1 MLFNEMLVNTTI
13 KLLDA
18 NRVPALMGEPGIGK
32 SSFVEDVARRT
43 NTRCF
48 TLPCNLLADKA
59 DLTGARLVLDE
70 KTGIWSQKFFPHS
83 VISQAINY
91 AKGNP
96 NEQPILFLD
105 EINRTTSD
113 VTSGTLTLVTLR
125 RIGDEDLPKNL
136 RIIVAGNDKGNVTA
150 LDDASVSRFAIIN
163 VAPDASTLIEV
174 LGKNLNPWVKIV
186 LEKHPETIFVKNTN
200 EQVVADG
207 QDDDDDDDN
216 ATVSVFDLFD
226 GTEEIRPFATPRTID
241 GVSQYLNVLSFEE
254 VASLMATPSTTRDGR
269 HVSYLQEVIEGLT
282 GNTSF
287 TTLLM
292 GVISDELS
300 KGSTGNN
307 NAQRV
312 VKPRIYSDLKEAA
325 KTSVDAVNQVVAT
338 MTDNDASG
346 CFVFAMYEREDNAVI
361 IQALNARLEKLEQN
375 HINDLIVLWS
385 SGALYSKNC
394 ELFKE
399 LSNGL
404 ALKINTVIAAMGLD

>member
-70 KTGIWSQKFFPHS
+70 KTGIWSQKFFPHDT
-83 VISQAINY
+83 ISQAINY
-91 AKGNP
+91 AKDNP

-125 RIGDEDLPKNL
+125 RIGNEDLPKNL

-174 LGKNLNPWVKIV
+174 LDKNLHTWVKTV
-186 LEKHPETIFVKNTN
+186 LEKHPETVFVKNTS
-200 EQVVADG
+200 EQAVADG
-207 QDDDDDDDN
+207 QDDDDDDN

-241 GVSQYLNVLSFEE
+241 GVSQYLGVLSFEE

-269 HVSYLQEVIEGLT
+269 HVSYLQEVIEGMT

-312 VKPRIYSDLKEAA
+312 VKPRIYSELKEAA

-361 IQALNARLEKLEQN
+361 IQALNERLTNLAQN
-375 HINDLIVLWS
+375 HINDFILLLS
-385 SGALYSKNC
+385 SGALYAKNC
-394 ELFKE
+394 ETVNRLDH
-399 LSNGL
+399 GL
-404 ALKINTVIAAMGLD
+404 AKQLNMFIEAMNLD

>member
-1 MLFNEMLVNTTI
+1 MLFNEMLVDTTI
-13 KLLDA
+13 DLLEA
-18 NRVPALMGEPGIGK
+18 GRVPALMGEPGIGK
-32 SSFVEDVARRT
+32 SSFVEDVAKRT

-70 KTGIWSQKFFPHS
+70 KTGIWSQKFFPHDT
-83 VISQAINY
+83 ISQAISY
-91 AKGNP
+91 AKNNP

-125 RIGDEDLPKNL
+125 RIGNEDLPKNL

-150 LDDASVSRFAIIN
+150 LDDASISRFAIIN
-163 VAPDASTLIEV
+163 VAPDASTLIEI
-174 LGKNLNPWVKIV
+174 LGDNLHPWVKKV
-186 LEKHPETIFVKNTN
+186 LEKHPETVFVKNTN
-200 EQVVADG
+200 EQIAVDG
-207 QDDDDDDDN
+207 QDDEDDD

-241 GVSQYLNVLSFEE
+241 GVSRYLNVLSFDKI
-254 VASLMATPSTTRDGR
+254 VSLMATPSVTRDGR
-269 HVSYLQEVIEGLT
+269 NISYLQEVIEGLT

-292 GVISDELS
+292 GIISDELS
-300 KGSTGNN
+300 KGSTGTQ

-312 VKPRIYSDLKEAA
+312 VKPRIYNKLKEAS
-325 KTSVDAVNQVVAT
+325 KTSIDAINRVIAT

-346 CFVFAMYEREDNAVI
+346 CFVFAMYEREDNTTI
-361 IQALNARLEKLEQN
+361 IQALNERLDKLAQN
-375 HINDLIVLWS
+375 HINELIVLWS

-394 ELFKE
+394 ETVNCLDH
-399 LSNGL
+399 GL
-404 ALKINTVIAAMGLD
+404 ALKINTVIAAMDLD

>member
-1 MLFNEMLVNTTI
+1 MLFNELLVTTTV

-70 KTGIWSQKFFPHS
+70 KTGIWSQKFFPHDT
-83 VISQAINY
+83 ISQAINY
-91 AKGNP
+91 AKDNP

-125 RIGDEDLPKNL
+125 RIGNEDLPKNL
-136 RIIVAGNDKGNVTA
+136 RIIVAGNDKGNITA

-174 LGKNLNPWVKIV
+174 LGKSLHPYVKTV
-186 LEKHPETIFVKNTN
+186 LEKHPETVFVKNTN

-207 QDDDDDDDN
+207 QDDDDDDN

-269 HVSYLQEVIEGLT
+269 HVSYLQEVIEGMT

-300 KGSTGNN
+300 KGNTGNN

-312 VKPRIYSDLKEAA
+312 VKPRIYSELKEAA

-361 IQALNARLEKLEQN
+361 IQALNERLNNLAQN
-375 HINDLIVLWS
+375 HINDFILLLS
-385 SGALYSKNC
+385 SGALYAKNC
-394 ELFKE
+394 ETVNRLDH
-399 LSNGL
+399 GL
-404 ALKINTVIAAMGLD
+404 AKQLNMFIEAMNLD

>member
-1 MLFNEMLVNTTI
+1 MLFNEMLVDTTI
-13 KLLDA
+13 DLLEA
-18 NRVPALMGEPGIGK
+18 GRVPALMGEPGIGK

-70 KTGIWSQKFFPHS
+70 KTGIWSQKFFPHDT
-83 VISQAINY
+83 ISQAISY
-91 AKGNP
+91 AKNNP

-125 RIGDEDLPKNL
+125 RIGNEDLPKNL

-150 LDDASVSRFAIIN
+150 LDDASISRFAIIN
-163 VAPDASTLIEV
+163 VAPDASTLIEI
-174 LGKNLNPWVKIV
+174 LGDNLHPWVNKV
-186 LEKHPETIFVKNTN
+186 LEKHPETVFVKNTN
-200 EQVVADG
+200 EQIAVDG
-207 QDDDDDDDN
+207 QDAEDDD

-241 GVSQYLNVLSFEE
+241 GVSRYLNILSFDKI
-254 VASLMATPSTTRDGR
+254 VSLMATPSVTRDGR
-269 HVSYLQEVIEGLT
+269 NISYLQEVIEGLT

-292 GVISDELS
+292 GIISDELS
-300 KGSTGNN
+300 KGSTGTQ

-312 VKPRIYSDLKEAA
+312 VKPRIYDKLKEAS
-325 KTSVDAVNQVVAT
+325 KTSIDAINQVIAT

-346 CFVFAMYEREDNAVI
+346 CFVFAMYEREDNTAI
-361 IQALNARLEKLEQN
+361 IQALNERLDKLAQN
-375 HINDLIVLWS
+375 HINELIVLWS
-385 SGALYSKNC
+385 SGALYPKNC
-394 ELFKE
+394 ETVNCLDH
-399 LSNGL
+399 GL
-404 ALKINTVIAAMGLD
+404 ALKINTVIAAMDLD

>member
-1 MLFNEMLVNTTI
+1 MLFNEMLVTTTI

-18 NRVPALMGEPGIGK
+18 NRVPALIGEPGIGK

-43 NTRCF
+43 NTQCF
-48 TLPCNLLADKA
+48 TLPCNMLADKA

-70 KTGIWSQKFFPHS
+70 KTGVWSQKFFPHS
-83 VISQAINY
+83 TISKAIRY
-91 AKGNP
+91 AEANP

-125 RIGDEDLPKNL
+125 SIGDEDLPKNL

-174 LGKNLNPWVKIV
+174 LDKNLHPCVKTV
-186 LEKHPETIFVKNTN
+186 LEKHPETVFVKNTN
-200 EQVVADG
+200 EQAVADG
-207 QDDDDDDDN
+207 QDDDDDDN

-254 VASLMATPSTTRDGR
+254 IASLMATPSTTRDGR
-269 HVSYLQEVIEGLT
+269 HVSYLQEVIEGMT

-312 VKPRIYSDLKEAA
+312 VKPRIYRELKEAA

-361 IQALNARLEKLEQN
+361 IKALNERLTNLAQN
-375 HINDLIVLWS
+375 HINDFILLLS
-385 SGALYSKNC
+385 SGALYAKNC
-394 ELFKE
+394 ETVNRLDH
-399 LSNGL
+399 GL
-404 ALKINTVIAAMGLD
+404 AKQLNMFIEAMNLD

>member
-70 KTGIWSQKFFPHS
+70 KTGIWSQKFFPHDT
-83 VISQAINY
+83 ISQAINY
-91 AKGNP
+91 AKNNP

-125 RIGDEDLPKNL
+125 RIGNEDLPKNL

-163 VAPDASTLIEV
+163 VAPDASTLIEI
-174 LGKNLNPWVKIV
+174 LDKSLHPWVKTV
-186 LEKHPETIFVKNTN
+186 LEKHPETVFVKNTN

-207 QDDDDDDDN
+207 QDDDGDDN

-269 HVSYLQEVIEGLT
+269 HVSYLQEVIEGMT

-292 GVISDELS
+292 GVVSDALS
-300 KGSTGNN
+300 KGSTGTQNT
-307 NAQRV
+307 QRV
-312 VKPRIYSDLKEAA
+312 VKPRIYSDLKKAA
-325 KTSVDAVNQVVAT
+325 KTSIDAINQVIAT
-338 MTDNDASG
+338 MSDNDASG
-346 CFVFAMYEREDNAVI
+346 CFVFAMYEREDNASI
-361 IQALNARLEKLEQN
+361 IQALNERLDKLEQN
-375 HINDLIVLWS
+375 HINDLIILWS
-385 SGALYSKNC
+385 SGALYQKNC
-394 ELFKE
+394 ETVNQL
-399 LSNGL
+399 NHGL
-404 ALKINTVIAAMGLD
+404 ALKVNTVIAAMDLD

>member
-1 MLFNEMLVNTTI
+1 MLFNELLVTTTV

-70 KTGIWSQKFFPHS
+70 KTGIWSQKFFPHDT
-83 VISQAINY
+83 ISQAINY
-91 AKGNP
+91 AKDNP

-125 RIGDEDLPKNL
+125 RIGNEDLPKNL
-136 RIIVAGNDKGNVTA
+136 RIIVAGNDRGNITA

-174 LGKNLNPWVKIV
+174 LGKSLHPCVKTV
-186 LEKHPETIFVKNTN
+186 LEKHPETVFVKNTN
-200 EQVVADG
+200 EQAVADG
-207 QDDDDDDDN
+207 QDDDDDDN

-254 VASLMATPSTTRDGR
+254 IASLMATPSTTRDGR
-269 HVSYLQEVIEGLT
+269 HVSYLQEVIEGMT

-312 VKPRIYSDLKEAA
+312 VKPRIYSELKEAA

-361 IQALNARLEKLEQN
+361 IQALNERLTNLAQN
-375 HINDLIVLWS
+375 HINDFILLLS
-385 SGALYSKNC
+385 SGALYAKNC
-394 ELFKE
+394 ETVNRLDH
-399 LSNGL
+399 GL
-404 ALKINTVIAAMGLD
+404 AKQLNMFIEAMNLD

>member
-1 MLFNEMLVNTTI
+1 MLFNELLVTTTV

-18 NRVPALMGEPGIGK
+18 NRVPALIGEPGIGK

-48 TLPCNLLADKA
+48 TLPCNMLADKA

-70 KTGIWSQKFFPHS
+70 KTGVWSQKFFPHS
-83 VISQAINY
+83 TISKAIRY
-91 AKGNP
+91 AEANP

-125 RIGDEDLPKNL
+125 SIGDEDLPKNL

-150 LDDASVSRFAIIN
+150 LDDASISRFAIIN

-174 LGKNLNPWVKIV
+174 LDKNLHPCVKTV
-186 LEKHPETIFVKNTN
+186 LEKHPETVFVKNTN
-200 EQVVADG
+200 EQAVADG
-207 QDDDDDDDN
+207 QDDDDDDN

-254 VASLMATPSTTRDGR
+254 IASLMATPSTTRDGR
-269 HVSYLQEVIEGLT
+269 HVSYLQEVIEGMT

-312 VKPRIYSDLKEAA
+312 VKPRIYSELKEAA

-361 IQALNARLEKLEQN
+361 IKALNERLTNLAQN
-375 HINDLIVLWS
+375 HINDFILLLS
-385 SGALYSKNC
+385 SGALYAKNC
-394 ELFKE
+394 ETVNRLDH
-399 LSNGL
+399 GL
-404 ALKINTVIAAMGLD
+404 AKQLNMFIEAMNLD

>member
-1 MLFNEMLVNTTI
+1 MLFNEMLVDTTI
-13 KLLDA
+13 DLLEA
-18 NRVPALMGEPGIGK
+18 GRVPALMGEPGIGK

-70 KTGIWSQKFFPHS
+70 KTGIWSQKFFPHDT
-83 VISQAINY
+83 ISQAISY
-91 AKGNP
+91 AKNNP

-125 RIGDEDLPKNL
+125 RIGNEDLPKNL

-150 LDDASVSRFAIIN
+150 LDDASISRFAIIN
-163 VAPDASTLIEV
+163 VAPDASTLIEI
-174 LGKNLNPWVKIV
+174 LGDNLHPWVKKV
-186 LEKHPETIFVKNTN
+186 LEKHPETVFVKNTN
-200 EQVVADG
+200 EQIAVDG
-207 QDDDDDDDN
+207 QDDEDDD

-241 GVSQYLNVLSFEE
+241 GVSRYLNVLSFDKI
-254 VASLMATPSTTRDGR
+254 ASLMATPSVTRDGR
-269 HVSYLQEVIEGLT
+269 NISYLQEVIEGLT

-292 GVISDELS
+292 GIISDELS
-300 KGSTGNN
+300 KGSTGTQ

-312 VKPRIYSDLKEAA
+312 VKPRIYDKLKEAS
-325 KTSVDAVNQVVAT
+325 KTSIDAINQVIAT

-346 CFVFAMYEREDNAVI
+346 CFVFAMYEREDNTTI
-361 IQALNARLEKLEQN
+361 IQALNERLDKLAQN
-375 HINDLIVLWS
+375 HINELIVLWS

-394 ELFKE
+394 ETVNCLDH
-399 LSNGL
+399 GL
-404 ALKINTVIAAMGLD
+404 ALKINTVIAAMDLD

>member
-1 MLFNEMLVNTTI
+1 MLFNEMLVDTTI
-13 KLLDA
+13 DLLEA
-18 NRVPALMGEPGIGK
+18 GRVPALMGEPGIGK
-32 SSFVEDVARRT
+32 SSFVENVARRT

-70 KTGIWSQKFFPHS
+70 QTGIWSQKFFPHDT
-83 VISQAINY
+83 ITQAISY
-91 AKGNP
+91 AKNNP

-125 RIGDEDLPKNL
+125 RIGNEDLPKNL

-150 LDDASVSRFAIIN
+150 LDDASISRFAIIN
-163 VAPDASTLIEV
+163 VAPDASTLIEI
-174 LGKNLNPWVKIV
+174 LGDNLHPWVKKV
-186 LEKHPETIFVKNTN
+186 LEKHPETVFVKNTN
-200 EQVVADG
+200 EQIAVDG
-207 QDDDDDDDN
+207 QGDEGDD

-241 GVSQYLNVLSFEE
+241 GVSRYLNVLSFDKI
-254 VASLMATPSTTRDGR
+254 VSLMATPSVTRDGR
-269 HVSYLQEVIEGLT
+269 SISYLQEVIEGLT

-292 GVISDELS
+292 GIISDELS
-300 KGSTGNN
+300 KGSTGTQ

-312 VKPRIYSDLKEAA
+312 VKPRIYDKLKEAS
-325 KTSVDAVNQVVAT
+325 KTSIDAINQVIAT

-346 CFVFAMYEREDNAVI
+346 CFVFAMYEREDNTAI
-361 IQALNARLEKLEQN
+361 IQVLNERLDKLAQN
-375 HINDLIVLWS
+375 HINELIVLWS

-394 ELFKE
+394 ETVNCLDH
-399 LSNGL
+399 GL
-404 ALKINTVIAAMGLD
+404 ALKINTVIAAMDLD

>member
-1 MLFNEMLVNTTI
+1 MLFNEMLVDTTI
-13 KLLDA
+13 DLLEA
-18 NRVPALMGEPGIGK
+18 GRVPALMGEPGIGK
-32 SSFVEDVARRT
+32 SSFVEDVAKRT

-70 KTGIWSQKFFPHS
+70 KTGIWSQKFFPHDT
-83 VISQAINY
+83 ISQAISY
-91 AKGNP
+91 AKNNP

-125 RIGDEDLPKNL
+125 RIGNEDLPKNL

-150 LDDASVSRFAIIN
+150 LDDASISRFAIIN
-163 VAPDASTLIEV
+163 VAPDASTLIEI
-174 LGKNLNPWVKIV
+174 LGDNLHPWVKKV
-186 LEKHPETIFVKNTN
+186 LEEHPETVFVKNTN
-200 EQVVADG
+200 EQIAVDG
-207 QDDDDDDDN
+207 QDDEDDD

-241 GVSQYLNVLSFEE
+241 GVSRYLNVLSFDKI
-254 VASLMATPSTTRDGR
+254 VSLMATPSVTRDGR
-269 HVSYLQEVIEGLT
+269 SISYLQEVIEGLT

-292 GVISDELS
+292 GIISDELS
-300 KGSTGNN
+300 KGSTGTQ

-312 VKPRIYSDLKEAA
+312 VKPRIYDKLKEAS
-325 KTSVDAVNQVVAT
+325 KTSIDAINQVIAT

-346 CFVFAMYEREDNAVI
+346 CFVFAMYEREDNTTI
-361 IQALNARLEKLEQN
+361 IQALNERLDKLAQN
-375 HINDLIVLWS
+375 HINELIVLWS

-394 ELFKE
+394 ETVNCLDH
-399 LSNGL
+399 GL
-404 ALKINTVIAAMGLD
+404 ASKINTVIAAMDLD

>member
-43 NTRCF
+43 NTQCF

-91 AKGNP
+91 AKNNP

-174 LGKNLNPWVKIV
+174 LGKSLHPYVKTV
-186 LEKHPETIFVKNTN
+186 LEKHPETVFVKNTN

-207 QDDDDDDDN
+207 QDDDDDDN

-241 GVSQYLNVLSFEE
+241 GVSQYLNVLTFEE

-312 VKPRIYSDLKEAA
+312 VKPRIYGELKKAA
-325 KTSVDAVNQVVAT
+325 TTSVDAVNQVVAT

-346 CFVFAMYEREDNAVI
+346 CFVFAMYERKDNHVI
-361 IQALNARLEKLEQN
+361 IQALNARLDKLEKS

-385 SGALYSKNC
+385 SGALYKKNC
-394 ELFKE
+394 KTLMH
-399 LSNGL
+399 LSDGV
-404 ALKINTVIAAMGLD
+404 ALKINTVIAAMGID

>member
-1 MLFNEMLVNTTI
+1 MLFNEMLVTTTI

-18 NRVPALMGEPGIGK
+18 NRVPALIGEPGIGK

-48 TLPCNLLADKA
+48 TLPCNMLADKA

-70 KTGIWSQKFFPHS
+70 KTGVWSQKFFPHS
-83 VISQAINY
+83 TISKAIRY
-91 AKGNP
+91 AEANP

-125 RIGDEDLPKNL
+125 SIGDEDLPKNL

-174 LGKNLNPWVKIV
+174 LDKNLHPCVKTV
-186 LEKHPETIFVKNTN
+186 LEKHPETVFVKNTN
-200 EQVVADG
+200 EQAVADG
-207 QDDDDDDDN
+207 QDDDDDDN

-254 VASLMATPSTTRDGR
+254 IASLMATPSTTRDGR
-269 HVSYLQEVIEGLT
+269 HVSYLQEVIEGMT
-282 GNTSF
+282 GNTLF

-312 VKPRIYSDLKEAA
+312 VKPRIYSELKEAA

-361 IQALNARLEKLEQN
+361 IQALNERLTNLAQN
-375 HINDLIVLWS
+375 HINDFILLLS
-385 SGALYSKNC
+385 SGALYAKNC
-394 ELFKE
+394 ETVNRLDH
-399 LSNGL
+399 GL
-404 ALKINTVIAAMGLD
+404 AKQLNMFIEAMNLD

>member
-1 MLFNEMLVNTTI
+1 MLFNELLVTTTV

-18 NRVPALMGEPGIGK
+18 NRVPALIGEPGIGK

-48 TLPCNLLADKA
+48 TLPCNTLADKA

-70 KTGIWSQKFFPHS
+70 KTGVWSQKFFPHS
-83 VISQAINY
+83 TISKAIRY
-91 AKGNP
+91 AEANP

-125 RIGDEDLPKNL
+125 SIGDEDLPKNL

-174 LGKNLNPWVKIV
+174 LDKNLHPCVKTV
-186 LEKHPETIFVKNTN
+186 LEKHPETVFVKNTN
-200 EQVVADG
+200 EQAVADG
-207 QDDDDDDDN
+207 QDDDDDDN

-254 VASLMATPSTTRDGR
+254 IASLMATPSTTRDGR
-269 HVSYLQEVIEGLT
+269 HVSYLQEVIEGMT

-312 VKPRIYSDLKEAA
+312 VKPRIYSELKEAA

-361 IQALNARLEKLEQN
+361 IKALNERLTNLAQN
-375 HINDLIVLWS
+375 HINDFILLLS
-385 SGALYSKNC
+385 SGALYAKNC
-394 ELFKE
+394 ETVNRLDH
-399 LSNGL
+399 GL
-404 ALKINTVIAAMGLD
+404 AKQLNMFIEAMNLD

>member
-1 MLFNEMLVNTTI
+1 MLFNELLVTTTV

-70 KTGIWSQKFFPHS
+70 KTGIWSQKFFPHDT
-83 VISQAINY
+83 ISQAINY
-91 AKGNP
+91 AKDNP

-125 RIGDEDLPKNL
+125 RIGNEDLPKNL
-136 RIIVAGNDKGNVTA
+136 RIIVAGNDRGNITA

-174 LGKNLNPWVKIV
+174 LGKSLHPYVKTV
-186 LEKHPETIFVKNTN
+186 LEKHPETVFVKNTN

-207 QDDDDDDDN
+207 QDDDDDDN

-254 VASLMATPSTTRDGR
+254 IASLMATPSTTRDGR
-269 HVSYLQEVIEGLT
+269 HVSYLQEVIEGMT

-312 VKPRIYSDLKEAA
+312 VKPRIYSELKEAA
-325 KTSVDAVNQVVAT
+325 KTSVDAVNQVIAT

-361 IQALNARLEKLEQN
+361 IQALNERLTNLAQN
-375 HINDLIVLWS
+375 HINDFILLLS
-385 SGALYSKNC
+385 SGALYAKNC
-394 ELFKE
+394 ETVNRLDH
-399 LSNGL
+399 GL
-404 ALKINTVIAAMGLD
+404 AKQLNMFIEAMNLD

>member
-1 MLFNEMLVNTTI
+1 MLFNELLVTTTI

-18 NRVPALMGEPGIGK
+18 NRVPALIGEPGIGK

-48 TLPCNLLADKA
+48 TLPCNMLADKA

-70 KTGIWSQKFFPHS
+70 KTGVWSQKFFPHS
-83 VISQAINY
+83 TISKAIRY
-91 AKGNP
+91 AEANP

-125 RIGDEDLPKNL
+125 SIGDEDLPKNL

-174 LGKNLNPWVKIV
+174 LGQNLHPCVKTV
-186 LEKHPETIFVKNTN
+186 LEKHPETVFVKNTN

-207 QDDDDDDDN
+207 QDDDDDDN

-269 HVSYLQEVIEGLT
+269 HVSYLQEVIEGMT

-312 VKPRIYSDLKEAA
+312 VKPRIYSELKEAA

-361 IQALNARLEKLEQN
+361 IQALNERLTNLAQN
-375 HINDLIVLWS
+375 HINDFILLLS
-385 SGALYSKNC
+385 SGALYAKNC
-394 ELFKE
+394 ETVNRLDH
-399 LSNGL
+399 GL
-404 ALKINTVIAAMGLD
+404 AKQLNMFIEAMNFD

>member
-1 MLFNEMLVNTTI
+1 MLFNEMLVTTTI

-18 NRVPALMGEPGIGK
+18 NRVPALIGEPGIGK

-48 TLPCNLLADKA
+48 TLPCNMLADKA

-70 KTGIWSQKFFPHS
+70 KTGVWSQKFFPHS
-83 VISQAINY
+83 TISKAIRY
-91 AKGNP
+91 AEANP

-125 RIGDEDLPKNL
+125 SIGDEDLPKNL

-174 LGKNLNPWVKIV
+174 LDKNLHPCVKTV
-186 LEKHPETIFVKNTN
+186 LEKHPETVFVKNTN
-200 EQVVADG
+200 EQAVADG
-207 QDDDDDDDN
+207 QDDDDDDN

-254 VASLMATPSTTRDGR
+254 IASLMATPSTTRDGR
-269 HVSYLQEVIEGLT
+269 HVSYLQEVIEGMT
-282 GNTSF
+282 GNTLF

-292 GVISDELS
+292 DVISDELS

-312 VKPRIYSDLKEAA
+312 VKPRIYSELKEAA

-361 IQALNARLEKLEQN
+361 IKALNERLTNLAQN
-375 HINDLIVLWS
+375 HINDFILLLS
-385 SGALYSKNC
+385 SGALYAKNC
-394 ELFKE
+394 ETVNRLDH
-399 LSNGL
+399 GL
-404 ALKINTVIAAMGLD
+404 AKQLNMFIEAMNLD

>member
-1 MLFNEMLVNTTI
+1 MLFNEMLVDTTI
-13 KLLDA
+13 DLLEA
-18 NRVPALMGEPGIGK
+18 GRVPALMGEPGIGK

-70 KTGIWSQKFFPHS
+70 KTGIWSQKFFPHDT
-83 VISQAINY
+83 ISQAISY
-91 AKGNP
+91 AKNNP

-125 RIGDEDLPKNL
+125 RIGNEDLPKNL

-150 LDDASVSRFAIIN
+150 LDDASISRFAIIN
-163 VAPDASTLIEV
+163 VAPDASTLIEI
-174 LGKNLNPWVKIV
+174 LGDNLHPWVKKV
-186 LEKHPETIFVKNTN
+186 LEKHPETVFVKNTN
-200 EQVVADG
+200 EQIAVDG
-207 QDDDDDDDN
+207 QDDEDDD

-241 GVSQYLNVLSFEE
+241 GVSRYLNVLSFDKI
-254 VASLMATPSTTRDGR
+254 VSLMATPSVTRDGR
-269 HVSYLQEVIEGLT
+269 NISYLQEVIEGLT

-292 GVISDELS
+292 GIISDELS
-300 KGSTGNN
+300 KGSTGTQ

-312 VKPRIYSDLKEAA
+312 VKPRIYDKLKEAS
-325 KTSVDAVNQVVAT
+325 KTSIDAINRVIAT

-346 CFVFAMYEREDNAVI
+346 CFVFAMYEREDNTTI
-361 IQALNARLEKLEQN
+361 IQALNERLDKLAQN
-375 HINDLIVLWS
+375 HINELIVLWS

-394 ELFKE
+394 ETVNCLDH
-399 LSNGL
+399 GL
-404 ALKINTVIAAMGLD
+404 ALKINTVIAAMDLD

>member
-1 MLFNEMLVNTTI
+1 MLFNELLVTTTV

-43 NTRCF
+43 NTQCF

-91 AKGNP
+91 AKNNP

-174 LGKNLNPWVKIV
+174 LGKSLHPYVKTV
-186 LEKHPETIFVKNTN
+186 LEKHPETVFVKNTN

-207 QDDDDDDDN
+207 QDDDDDDN

-312 VKPRIYSDLKEAA
+312 VKPRIYGELKKAA
-325 KTSVDAVNQVVAT
+325 TTSVDAVNA
-338 MTDNDASG
+338 G
-346 CFVFAMYEREDNAVI
+346 RC
-361 IQALNARLEKLEQN
+361 N
-375 HINDLIVLWS
+375 HDRQ
-385 SGALYSKNC
+385 
-394 ELFKE
+394 
-399 LSNGL
+399 
-404 ALKINTVIAAMGLD
+404 

>member
-1 MLFNEMLVNTTI
+1 MLFNEMLVDTTI
-13 KLLDA
+13 DLLEA
-18 NRVPALMGEPGIGK
+18 GRVPALMGEPGIGK

-70 KTGIWSQKFFPHS
+70 QTGIWSQKFFPHDT
-83 VISQAINY
+83 ISQAISY
-91 AKGNP
+91 AKNNQ

-125 RIGDEDLPKNL
+125 RIGNEDLPKNL

-150 LDDASVSRFAIIN
+150 LDDASISRFAIIN
-163 VAPDASTLIEV
+163 VAPDASTLIEI
-174 LGKNLNPWVKIV
+174 LGDNLHPWVKKV
-186 LEKHPETIFVKNTN
+186 LEKHPETVFVKNTN
-200 EQVVADG
+200 EQIAVDG
-207 QDDDDDDDN
+207 QDDGDDDD
-216 ATVSVFDLFD
+216 TVSVFDLFD

-241 GVSQYLNVLSFEE
+241 GVSRYLNVLSFDKI
-254 VASLMATPSTTRDGR
+254 ASLMATPSVTRDGR
-269 HVSYLQEVIEGLT
+269 NISYLQEVIEGLT

-292 GVISDELS
+292 GIISDELS
-300 KGSTGNN
+300 KGSTGTQ

-312 VKPRIYSDLKEAA
+312 VKPRIYDKLKEAS
-325 KTSVDAVNQVVAT
+325 KTSIDAINQVIAT

-346 CFVFAMYEREDNAVI
+346 CFVFAMYEREDNTTI
-361 IQALNARLEKLEQN
+361 IQALNERLDKLAQN
-375 HINDLIVLWS
+375 HINELIVLWS

-394 ELFKE
+394 ETVNCLDH
-399 LSNGL
+399 GL
-404 ALKINTVIAAMGLD
+404 ALKINTVIAAMDLD

>member
-1 MLFNEMLVNTTI
+1 MLFNEMLVDTTI
-13 KLLDA
+13 DLLEA
-18 NRVPALMGEPGIGK
+18 GRVPALMGEPGIGK

-70 KTGIWSQKFFPHS
+70 KTGIWSQKFFPHDT
-83 VISQAINY
+83 ISQAISY
-91 AKGNP
+91 AKNNP

-125 RIGDEDLPKNL
+125 RIGNEDLPKNL

-150 LDDASVSRFAIIN
+150 LDDASISRFAIIN
-163 VAPDASTLIEV
+163 VAPDASTLIEI
-174 LGKNLNPWVKIV
+174 LGDNLHPWVKKV
-186 LEKHPETIFVKNTN
+186 LEKHPETVFVKNTN
-200 EQVVADG
+200 EQIAVDG
-207 QDDDDDDDN
+207 QDDEDDD

-241 GVSQYLNVLSFEE
+241 GVSRYLNVLSFDKI
-254 VASLMATPSTTRDGR
+254 VSLMATPSVTRDGR
-269 HVSYLQEVIEGLT
+269 NISYLQEVIEGLT

-292 GVISDELS
+292 GIISDELS
-300 KGSTGNN
+300 KGSTGTQ

-312 VKPRIYSDLKEAA
+312 VKPRIYDKLKEAS
-325 KTSVDAVNQVVAT
+325 KTSIDAINQVIAT

-346 CFVFAMYEREDNAVI
+346 CFVFAMYEREDNTAI
-361 IQALNARLEKLEQN
+361 IQALNERLDKLAQN
-375 HINDLIVLWS
+375 HINELIVLWS
-385 SGALYSKNC
+385 SGALYSKNRETVNC
-394 ELFKE
+394 LDH
-399 LSNGL
+399 GL
-404 ALKINTVIAAMGLD
+404 ALKINTVIAAMDLD

>member
-18 NRVPALMGEPGIGK
+18 NRVPALIGEPGIGK

-48 TLPCNLLADKA
+48 TLPCNMLADKA

-70 KTGIWSQKFFPHS
+70 KTGVWSQKFFPHS
-83 VISQAINY
+83 TISKAIRY
-91 AKGNP
+91 AEANP

-125 RIGDEDLPKNL
+125 SIGDEDLPKNL

-174 LGKNLNPWVKIV
+174 LDKNLHPWVKTV
-186 LEKHPETIFVKNTN
+186 LEKHPETVFVKNTN
-200 EQVVADG
+200 EQAIADG
-207 QDDDDDDDN
+207 QDDDDDDN

-269 HVSYLQEVIEGLT
+269 HVSYLQEVIEGMT

-312 VKPRIYSDLKEAA
+312 VKPRIYSELKEAA

-361 IQALNARLEKLEQN
+361 IKALNERLTNLAQN
-375 HINDLIVLWS
+375 HINDFIILLS
-385 SGALYSKNC
+385 SGALYAKNC
-394 ELFKE
+394 ETVNRLDH
-399 LSNGL
+399 GL
-404 ALKINTVIAAMGLD
+404 AKQLNMFIEAMNLD

>member
-1 MLFNEMLVNTTI
+1 MLFNEMLVTTTI

-18 NRVPALMGEPGIGK
+18 NRVPALIGEPGIGK

-48 TLPCNLLADKA
+48 TLPCNMLADKA

-70 KTGIWSQKFFPHS
+70 KTGVWSQKFFPHS
-83 VISQAINY
+83 TISKAIRY
-91 AKGNP
+91 AEANP

-125 RIGDEDLPKNL
+125 SIGDEDLPKNL

-174 LGKNLNPWVKIV
+174 LGQNLHPCVKTV

-207 QDDDDDDDN
+207 QDDDDDDN

-254 VASLMATPSTTRDGR
+254 IASLMATPSTTRDGR
-269 HVSYLQEVIEGLT
+269 HVSYLQEVIEGMT

-312 VKPRIYSDLKEAA
+312 VKPRIYSELKEAA
-325 KTSVDAVNQVVAT
+325 KTSVDAVNQVIAT

-361 IQALNARLEKLEQN
+361 IQALNERLNNLAQN
-375 HINDLIVLWS
+375 HINDFILLLS
-385 SGALYSKNC
+385 SGALYAKNC
-394 ELFKE
+394 ETVNRLDH
-399 LSNGL
+399 GL
-404 ALKINTVIAAMGLD
+404 AKQLNMFIEAMNLD

>member
-1 MLFNEMLVNTTI
+1 MLFNEMLVTTTI

-18 NRVPALMGEPGIGK
+18 NRVPALIGEPGIGK

-48 TLPCNLLADKA
+48 TLPCNMLADKA

-70 KTGIWSQKFFPHS
+70 KTGVWSQKFFPHS
-83 VISQAINY
+83 TISKAIRY
-91 AKGNP
+91 AEANP

-125 RIGDEDLPKNL
+125 SIGDEDLPKNL

-174 LGKNLNPWVKIV
+174 LDKNLHPWVKTV
-186 LEKHPETIFVKNTN
+186 LEKHPETVFVKNTN
-200 EQVVADG
+200 EQAIADD
-207 QDDDDDDDN
+207 QDDDDDDS

-241 GVSQYLNVLSFEE
+241 GVSQYLGVLSFEE

-269 HVSYLQEVIEGLT
+269 HVSYLQEIIEGMT

-292 GVISDELS
+292 GVISDDLS

-312 VKPRIYSDLKEAA
+312 VKPRIYSELKEAA
-325 KTSVDAVNQVVAT
+325 KTSVDAVNQVIAT

-361 IQALNARLEKLEQN
+361 IQALNERLTNLAQN
-375 HINDLIVLWS
+375 HINNFILLLS
-385 SGALYSKNC
+385 SGALYAKNC
-394 ELFKE
+394 ETVNRLDH
-399 LSNGL
+399 GL
-404 ALKINTVIAAMGLD
+404 AKQLNMFIEAMNLD

>member
-1 MLFNEMLVNTTI
+1 MLFNEMLVDTTI
-13 KLLDA
+13 DLLEA
-18 NRVPALMGEPGIGK
+18 GRVPALMGEPGIGK
-32 SSFVEDVARRT
+32 SSFVEGVARRT

-48 TLPCNLLADKA
+48 TLPCNLLVDKA

-70 KTGIWSQKFFPHS
+70 KTGIWSQKFFPHDT
-83 VISQAINY
+83 ISQAISY
-91 AKGNP
+91 AKNNP

-125 RIGDEDLPKNL
+125 RIGNEDLPKNL

-150 LDDASVSRFAIIN
+150 LDDASISRFAIIN
-163 VAPDASTLIEV
+163 VAPDASTLIEI
-174 LGKNLNPWVKIV
+174 LGDNLHPWVKKV
-186 LEKHPETIFVKNTN
+186 LEKHPETVFVKNTN
-200 EQVVADG
+200 EQIAVDG
-207 QDDDDDDDN
+207 QDDEDDD

-241 GVSQYLNVLSFEE
+241 GVSRYLNVLSFDKI
-254 VASLMATPSTTRDGR
+254 ASLMATPSVTRDGR
-269 HVSYLQEVIEGLT
+269 NISYLQEVIEGLT

-292 GVISDELS
+292 GIISDELS
-300 KGSTGNN
+300 KGSTGTQ

-312 VKPRIYSDLKEAA
+312 VKPRIYDKLKEAS
-325 KTSVDAVNQVVAT
+325 KTSIDAINQVIAT

-346 CFVFAMYEREDNAVI
+346 CFLFAMYEREDNTTI
-361 IQALNARLEKLEQN
+361 IQALNERLDKLAQN
-375 HINDLIVLWS
+375 HINELIVLWS

-394 ELFKE
+394 ETVNCLDH
-399 LSNGL
+399 GL
-404 ALKINTVIAAMGLD
+404 ALKINTVIAAMDLD

>member
-1 MLFNEMLVNTTI
+1 MLFNEMLVDTTI
-13 KLLDA
+13 DLLEA
-18 NRVPALMGEPGIGK
+18 GRVPALMGEPGIGK

-70 KTGIWSQKFFPHS
+70 KTGIWSQKFFPHDT
-83 VISQAINY
+83 ISQAISY
-91 AKGNP
+91 AKNNP

-125 RIGDEDLPKNL
+125 RIGNEDLPKNL

-150 LDDASVSRFAIIN
+150 LDDASISRFAIIN
-163 VAPDASTLIEV
+163 VAPDASTLIEI
-174 LGKNLNPWVKIV
+174 LGDNLHPWVKKV
-186 LEKHPETIFVKNTN
+186 LEKHPETVFVKNTN
-200 EQVVADG
+200 EQIAVDG
-207 QDDDDDDDN
+207 QDDEDDD

-241 GVSQYLNVLSFEE
+241 GVSRYLNVLSFDKI
-254 VASLMATPSTTRDGR
+254 ASLMATPSVTRDGR
-269 HVSYLQEVIEGLT
+269 NISYLQEVIEGLT

-292 GVISDELS
+292 GIISDELS
-300 KGSTGNN
+300 KGSTGTQ

-312 VKPRIYSDLKEAA
+312 VKPRIYNKLKEAS
-325 KTSVDAVNQVVAT
+325 KTSIDAINQVIAT
-338 MTDNDASG
+338 MTNNDASG
-346 CFVFAMYEREDNAVI
+346 CFVFAMYEREDNTTI
-361 IQALNARLEKLEQN
+361 IQALNERLDKLAQN
-375 HINDLIVLWS
+375 HINELIVLWS

-394 ELFKE
+394 ETVNCLDH
-399 LSNGL
+399 GL
-404 ALKINTVIAAMGLD
+404 ALKINTVIAAMDLD

>member
-1 MLFNEMLVNTTI
+1 MLFNELLVTTTI

-18 NRVPALMGEPGIGK
+18 NRVPALIGEPGIGK

-48 TLPCNLLADKA
+48 TLPCNMLADKA

-70 KTGIWSQKFFPHS
+70 KTGVWSQKFFPHS
-83 VISQAINY
+83 TISKAIRY
-91 AKGNP
+91 AEANP

-125 RIGDEDLPKNL
+125 SIGDEDLPKNL

-174 LGKNLNPWVKIV
+174 LDKNLHPCVKTV
-186 LEKHPETIFVKNTN
+186 LEKHPETVFVKNTN
-200 EQVVADG
+200 KQAVADG
-207 QDDDDDDDN
+207 QDDDDDDN

-254 VASLMATPSTTRDGR
+254 IASLMATPSTTRDGR
-269 HVSYLQEVIEGLT
+269 HVSYLQEIIEGMT

-312 VKPRIYSDLKEAA
+312 VKPRIYSELKEAA

-361 IQALNARLEKLEQN
+361 IQALNERLTNLAQN
-375 HINDLIVLWS
+375 HINDFILLLS
-385 SGALYSKNC
+385 SGALYAKNC
-394 ELFKE
+394 ETVNRLDH
-399 LSNGL
+399 GL
-404 ALKINTVIAAMGLD
+404 AKQLNMFIEAMNLD

>member
-1 MLFNEMLVNTTI
+1 MLFNEMLVDTTI
-13 KLLDA
+13 DLLEA
-18 NRVPALMGEPGIGK
+18 GRVPALMGEPGIGK
-32 SSFVEDVARRT
+32 SSFVEDVAKRT

-70 KTGIWSQKFFPHS
+70 KTGIWSQKFFPHDT
-83 VISQAINY
+83 ISQAISY
-91 AKGNP
+91 AKNNP

-125 RIGDEDLPKNL
+125 RIGNEDLPKNL

-150 LDDASVSRFAIIN
+150 LDDASISRFAIIN
-163 VAPDASTLIEV
+163 VAPDASTLIEI
-174 LGKNLNPWVKIV
+174 LGDNLHPWVKKV
-186 LEKHPETIFVKNTN
+186 LEKHPETVFVKNTN
-200 EQVVADG
+200 EQIAVDG
-207 QDDDDDDDN
+207 QDNEDDD

-241 GVSQYLNVLSFEE
+241 GVSRYLNVLSFDKI
-254 VASLMATPSTTRDGR
+254 VSLMATPSVTRDGR
-269 HVSYLQEVIEGLT
+269 NISYLQEVIEGLT

-292 GVISDELS
+292 GIISDELS
-300 KGSTGNN
+300 KGSTGTQ

-312 VKPRIYSDLKEAA
+312 VKPRIYDKLKEAS
-325 KTSVDAVNQVVAT
+325 KTSIDAINQVIAT

-346 CFVFAMYEREDNAVI
+346 CFVFAMYEREDNTTI
-361 IQALNARLEKLEQN
+361 IQALNERLDKLAQN
-375 HINDLIVLWS
+375 HINELIVLWS

-394 ELFKE
+394 ETVNCLDH
-399 LSNGL
+399 GL
-404 ALKINTVIAAMGLD
+404 ALKINTVIAAMDLD

>member
-1 MLFNEMLVNTTI
+1 MLFNELLVTTTI

-18 NRVPALMGEPGIGK
+18 NRVPALIGEPGIGK

-48 TLPCNLLADKA
+48 TLPCNMLADKA

-70 KTGIWSQKFFPHS
+70 KTGVWSQKFFPHS
-83 VISQAINY
+83 TISKAIRY
-91 AKGNP
+91 AEANP

-125 RIGDEDLPKNL
+125 SIGDEDLPKNL

-174 LGKNLNPWVKIV
+174 LDKNLHPCVKTV
-186 LEKHPETIFVKNTN
+186 LEKHPETVFVKNTN
-200 EQVVADG
+200 EQAVADG
-207 QDDDDDDDN
+207 QDDDDDDN

-254 VASLMATPSTTRDGR
+254 IASLMATPSTTRDGR
-269 HVSYLQEVIEGLT
+269 HVSYLQEVIEGMT

-312 VKPRIYSDLKEAA
+312 VKPRIYSELKEAA

-361 IQALNARLEKLEQN
+361 IKALNERLTNLAQN
-375 HINDLIVLWS
+375 HINDFIVLLS
-385 SGALYSKNC
+385 SGALYAKNC
-394 ELFKE
+394 ETVNRLDH
-399 LSNGL
+399 GL
-404 ALKINTVIAAMGLD
+404 AKQLNMFIEAMNLD

>member
-1 MLFNEMLVNTTI
+1 MLFNELLVTTTI

-18 NRVPALMGEPGIGK
+18 NRVPALIGEPGIGK

-48 TLPCNLLADKA
+48 TLPCNMLADKA

-70 KTGIWSQKFFPHS
+70 KTGVWSQKFFPHS
-83 VISQAINY
+83 TISKAIRY
-91 AKGNP
+91 AEANP

-125 RIGDEDLPKNL
+125 SIGDEDLPKNL

-174 LGKNLNPWVKIV
+174 LDKNLHPCVKTV
-186 LEKHPETIFVKNTN
+186 LEKHPETVFVKNTN
-200 EQVVADG
+200 EQAVADG
-207 QDDDDDDDN
+207 QDDDDDDN

-254 VASLMATPSTTRDGR
+254 IASLMATPSTTRDGR
-269 HVSYLQEVIEGLT
+269 HVSYLQEVIEGMT

-312 VKPRIYSDLKEAA
+312 VKPRIYSELKEAA

-361 IQALNARLEKLEQN
+361 IQALNERLNNLAQN
-375 HINDLIVLWS
+375 HINDFILLLS
-385 SGALYSKNC
+385 SGALYAKNC
-394 ELFKE
+394 ETVNRLDH
-399 LSNGL
+399 GL
-404 ALKINTVIAAMGLD
+404 AKQLNMFIEAMNLD

>member
-1 MLFNEMLVNTTI
+1 MLFNEMLVTTTI

-18 NRVPALMGEPGIGK
+18 NRVPALIGEPGIGK

-48 TLPCNLLADKA
+48 TLPCNMLADKA

-70 KTGIWSQKFFPHS
+70 KTGVWSQKFFPHS
-83 VISQAINY
+83 TISKAIRY
-91 AKGNP
+91 AEANP

-125 RIGDEDLPKNL
+125 SIGDEDLPKNL

-174 LGKNLNPWVKIV
+174 LDKNLHPCVKTV
-186 LEKHPETIFVKNTN
+186 LEKHPETVFVKNTN

-207 QDDDDDDDN
+207 QDDDDDDN

-254 VASLMATPSTTRDGR
+254 IASLMATPSTTRDGR
-269 HVSYLQEVIEGLT
+269 HVSYLQEIIEGMT

-312 VKPRIYSDLKEAA
+312 VKPRIYNELKEAA
-325 KTSVDAVNQVVAT
+325 KTSVDAVNQVIAT

-361 IQALNARLEKLEQN
+361 IQALNERLTNLAQN
-375 HINDLIVLWS
+375 HINDFILLLS
-385 SGALYSKNC
+385 SGALYAKNC
-394 ELFKE
+394 ETVNRLDH
-399 LSNGL
+399 GL
-404 ALKINTVIAAMGLD
+404 AKQLNMFIEAMNLD

>member
-1 MLFNEMLVNTTI
+1 MLFNELLVTTTV

-18 NRVPALMGEPGIGK
+18 KRVPALMGEPGIGK

-70 KTGIWSQKFFPHS
+70 KTGVWSQKFFPHS
-83 VISQAINY
+83 VISQAIEY

-125 RIGDEDLPKNL
+125 RIGNEDLPENL
-136 RIIVAGNDKGNVTA
+136 CIIVAGNDKGNVTA

-174 LGKNLNPWVKIV
+174 LGQNLHPWVKTV
-186 LEKHPETIFVKNTN
+186 LEKHPETVFVKNTS
-200 EQVVADG
+200 EQAVADG
-207 QDDDDDDDN
+207 QDDNDDDN

-254 VASLMATPSTTRDGR
+254 ISSLMATPSTTRDGR
-269 HVSYLQEVIEGLT
+269 HVSYLQEVIEGMT
-282 GNTSF
+282 GNTPC

-312 VKPRIYSDLKEAA
+312 VKPRIYSELKEAA
-325 KTSVDAVNQVVAT
+325 TTSIDAVNQVVAT

-346 CFVFAMYEREDNAVI
+346 CLVFAMYEREDNHVI
-361 IQALNARLEKLEQN
+361 IQALNARLDKLEQS

-385 SGALYSKNC
+385 SGALYKKNC
-394 ELFKE
+394 ETLMH
-399 LSNGL
+399 LSDGV
-404 ALKINTVIAAMGLD
+404 ALKINTVIAAMGID

>member
-1 MLFNEMLVNTTI
+1 MLFNELLVTTTI

-18 NRVPALMGEPGIGK
+18 NRVPALIGEPGIGK

-43 NTRCF
+43 NTKCF
-48 TLPCNLLADKA
+48 TLPCNMLADKA

-70 KTGIWSQKFFPHS
+70 KTGVWSQKFFPHS
-83 VISQAINY
+83 TISKAIRY
-91 AKGNP
+91 AEANP

-125 RIGDEDLPKNL
+125 SIGDEDLPKNL

-174 LGKNLNPWVKIV
+174 LDKNLHPCVKTV
-186 LEKHPETIFVKNTN
+186 LEKHPETVFVKNTN
-200 EQVVADG
+200 EQAIADG
-207 QDDDDDDDN
+207 QDDDDDDN

-254 VASLMATPSTTRDGR
+254 IASLMATPSTTRDGR
-269 HVSYLQEVIEGLT
+269 HVSYLQEVIEGMT

-312 VKPRIYSDLKEAA
+312 VKPRIYNELKEAA

-346 CFVFAMYEREDNAVI
+346 CFVFAMYEREDNHVI
-361 IQALNARLEKLEQN
+361 IKALNERLTNLAQN
-375 HINDLIVLWS
+375 HINDFILLLS
-385 SGALYSKNC
+385 SGALYAKNC
-394 ELFKE
+394 ETVNRLDH
-399 LSNGL
+399 GL
-404 ALKINTVIAAMGLD
+404 AKQLNMFIEAMNLD

>member
-1 MLFNEMLVNTTI
+1 MLFNEMLVDTTI
-13 KLLDA
+13 DLLEA
-18 NRVPALMGEPGIGK
+18 GRVPALMGEPGIGK

-70 KTGIWSQKFFPHS
+70 KTGIWSQKFFPHDT
-83 VISQAINY
+83 ISQAISY
-91 AKGNP
+91 AKNNP

-125 RIGDEDLPKNL
+125 RIGNEDLPKNL

-174 LGKNLNPWVKIV
+174 LDKNLHPWVKTV
-186 LEKHPETIFVKNTN
+186 LEKHPETVFVKNTS
-200 EQVVADG
+200 EQTVADG
-207 QDDDDDDDN
+207 QDDDDDDN

-241 GVSQYLNVLSFEE
+241 GVSRYLNILSFDKI
-254 VASLMATPSTTRDGR
+254 VSLMATPSVTRDGR
-269 HVSYLQEVIEGLT
+269 NISYLQEVIEGMT

-300 KGSTGNN
+300 KGSTGTQ

-312 VKPRIYSDLKEAA
+312 VKPRIYDKLKEAS
-325 KTSVDAVNQVVAT
+325 KTSIDAINQVIAT

-346 CFVFAMYEREDNAVI
+346 CFVFAMYEREDNTTI
-361 IQALNARLEKLEQN
+361 IQALNERLDKLAQN
-375 HINDLIVLWS
+375 HINELIVLWS

-394 ELFKE
+394 ETVNCLDH
-399 LSNGL
+399 GL
-404 ALKINTVIAAMGLD
+404 ALKINTVIAAMGID

>member
-1 MLFNEMLVNTTI
+1 MLFNEMLVTTTI

-18 NRVPALMGEPGIGK
+18 NRVPALIGEPGIGK

-48 TLPCNLLADKA
+48 TLPCNMLADKA

-70 KTGIWSQKFFPHS
+70 KTGVWSQKFFPHS
-83 VISQAINY
+83 TISKAIRY
-91 AKGNP
+91 AEANP

-125 RIGDEDLPKNL
+125 SIGDEDLPKNL

-163 VAPDASTLIEV
+163 VAPEASTLIEV
-174 LGKNLNPWVKIV
+174 LDKNLHPCVKTV
-186 LEKHPETIFVKNTN
+186 LEKHPETVFVKNTN
-200 EQVVADG
+200 EQAVADG
-207 QDDDDDDDN
+207 QDDDDDDN

-254 VASLMATPSTTRDGR
+254 IASLMATPSTTRDGR
-269 HVSYLQEVIEGLT
+269 HVSYLQEIIEGMT

-312 VKPRIYSDLKEAA
+312 VKPRIYNELKEAA
-325 KTSVDAVNQVVAT
+325 KISVDAVNQVVAT

-361 IQALNARLEKLEQN
+361 IQTLNERLTNLAQN
-375 HINDLIVLWS
+375 HINDFILLLS
-385 SGALYSKNC
+385 SGALYAKNC
-394 ELFKE
+394 ETVNRLDH
-399 LSNGL
+399 GL
-404 ALKINTVIAAMGLD
+404 AKQLNMFIEAMNLD

>member
-1 MLFNEMLVNTTI
+1 MLFNELLVNTTI

-91 AKGNP
+91 AKDNP

-174 LGKNLNPWVKIV
+174 LGKSLHPYVKTV

-207 QDDDDDDDN
+207 QDDDDDDDT
-216 ATVSVFDLFD
+216 TVSVFDLFD

-269 HVSYLQEVIEGLT
+269 QVSYLQEVIEGLT

-325 KTSVDAVNQVVAT
+325 KTSVDAVNQVVAS

-361 IQALNARLEKLEQN
+361 IQALNERLNNLAQN
-375 HINDLIVLWS
+375 HINDFILLLS
-385 SGALYSKNC
+385 SGALYAKNC
-394 ELFKE
+394 ETVNRLDH
-399 LSNGL
+399 GL
-404 ALKINTVIAAMGLD
+404 AKQLNMFIEAMNLD

>member
-1 MLFNEMLVNTTI
+1 MLFNEMLVTTTI

-18 NRVPALMGEPGIGK
+18 NRVPALIGEPGIGK

-48 TLPCNLLADKA
+48 TLPCNMLADKA

-70 KTGIWSQKFFPHS
+70 KTGVWSQKFFPHS
-83 VISQAINY
+83 TISKAIRY
-91 AKGNP
+91 AEANP

-125 RIGDEDLPKNL
+125 SIGDEDLPKNL

-174 LGKNLNPWVKIV
+174 LDKNLHPCVKTV
-186 LEKHPETIFVKNTN
+186 LEKHPETVFVKNTN
-200 EQVVADG
+200 EQAVADG
-207 QDDDDDDDN
+207 QDDDDDDN

-254 VASLMATPSTTRDGR
+254 IASLMATPSTTRDGR
-269 HVSYLQEVIEGLT
+269 HVSYLQEVIEGMT

-312 VKPRIYSDLKEAA
+312 VKPRIYSELKEAA

-361 IQALNARLEKLEQN
+361 IKTLNERLTNLAQN
-375 HINDLIVLWS
+375 HINDFILLLS
-385 SGALYSKNC
+385 SGALYAKNC
-394 ELFKE
+394 ETVNRLDH
-399 LSNGL
+399 GL
-404 ALKINTVIAAMGLD
+404 AKQLNMFIEAMNLD